1 MPVVPRHTGVT
12 SAWHIPSVTR
22 CQRILTH
29 AWGAGSGTGQGVT
42 RSGDTGVKGGAAARG
57 RGARRGRVV
66 GSRRGHPAAVALSG
80 DSLNALG
87 RNLGSF

>member
-1 MPVVPRHTGVT
+1 MPEAQAAEQG
-12 SAWHIPSVTR
+12 SV
-22 CQRILTH
+22 
-29 AWGAGSGTGQGVT
+29 VT
-42 RSGDTGVKGGAAARG
+42 RSGDPGVKGGAGARG
-57 RGARRGRVV
+57 LVARRGGVG